1 MNTWV
6 RVTNTRNK
14 RSVVV
19 RINDH
24 MHPKNLR
31 LIDLSLAAAKR
42 LRFTGRGITRV
53 KVEVLGQKLP
63 ADIARD

>member
-1 MNTWV
+1 MNPWV
-6 RVTNTRNK
+6 KVTNTRNR
-14 RSVVV
+14 RSVIV

-24 MHPKNLR
+24 MHPKNPR

-53 KVEVLGQKLP
+53 KVEVLGRRLP
-63 ADIARD
+63 AGIVGD